1 MFAKFR
7 NIIKTRSSQRNK
19 RPTAPNTRTQI
30 GRRWVKPSLIALA
43 ATIVFIFHREPNTSS
58 YPLEKTC
65 ESWDLGIDAPSS
77 SPPFPD
83 RCASIKKIK
92 DSQIAFVE
100 FDDQG
105 DYFDQR
111 QSFAALRLIR
121 QALEEPKS
129 AVEVF
134 VFVHGWQHN
143 ADPDDEHVKQFTQFL
158 STRGKPCATPSN
170 CVQKKTI
177 GIYIGWPG
185 KTLRFPLNGTTFWSR
200 KAAAHRVANGSVQ
213 EFFAT
218 LAQVKKDHE
227 MRALSSKTEPSLFKT
242 YVIGHS
248 FGGLIAFQAN
258 SQALAVRYGSAVLD
272 SRGNPE
278 VTKVGDLLILINPAI
293 EALRFTALNSLWS
306 EYSNDPFYSPA
317 MVVVGSRTD
326 YATKVLFPLGVATGT
341 LFTNQIRPGQWSDAL
356 TTVGNA
362 EGYLTHNAY
371 VNSGG
376 GIEVC
381 ERPHPFSFRKAPFW
395 FVSANPN
402 LVNGHGDLNAVKL
415 QSMFSRIND
424 LVNEQIV
431 GGLPR
436 CEGPEQ

>member
-1 MFAKFR
+1 MLARLFSLAKATSR
-7 NIIKTRSSQRNK
+7 PKNQ
-19 RPTAPNTRTQI
+19 RPTGPTTPFPPRK
-30 GRRWVKPSLIALA
+30 RWTLLVLVAAIATA
-43 ATIVFIFHREPNTSS
+43 FVFHREPNRSS
-58 YPLEKTC
+58 YPLDAIC
-65 ESWDLGIDAPSS
+65 ESWDPSVDPGNNA
-77 SPPFPD
+77 PPFPD
-83 RCASIKKIK
+83 RCASIKRIEN
-92 DSQIAFVE
+92 SQIAFVE

-134 VFVHGWQHN
+134 VFVHGWQHS
-143 ADPDDEHVKQFTQFL
+143 AHPEDEHVKQFTRFL
-158 STRGKPCATPSN
+158 SARGTPCTAQN
-170 CVQKKTI
+170 ACLQKKTI
-177 GIYIGWPG
+177 GIFVGWPG
-185 KTLRFPLNGTTFWSR
+185 KTLRFPLNATTFWSR
-200 KAAAHRVANGSVQ
+200 KAAAHRIANGSVQ

-218 LAQVKKDHE
+218 LAQVKIDHE
-227 MRALSSKTEPSLFKT
+227 TRASNKKIQPSYFRT
-242 YVIGHS
+242 YIIGHS

-258 SQALAVRYGSAVLD
+258 SQSLAVRYGSAVLE
-272 SRGNPE
+272 SRGQPE

-326 YATKVLFPLGVATGT
+326 YATKYLFPIGVAAGT
-341 LFTNQIRPGQWSDAL
+341 LFTNQIRASQWSDAL

-371 VNSGG
+371 FDASGQ
-376 GIEVC
+376 IEVC
-381 ERPHPFSFRKAPFW
+381 ERPHPLSFRKAPFW

-402 LVNGHGDLNAVKL
+402 LVDGHGDLNAEKL
-415 QSMFSRIND
+415 LSMFSRING
-424 LVNEQIV
+424 LVEEQIL

-436 CEGPEQ
+436 CDGPEQ

>member
-1 MFAKFR
+1 MFAKLLTLLR
-7 NIIKTRSSQRNK
+7 ARCELSKHDQSTPTPRILARRKVAILTLVIAAIIVLT
-19 RPTAPNTRTQI
+19 
-30 GRRWVKPSLIALA
+30 
-43 ATIVFIFHREPNTSS
+43 FHREPNRSF
-58 YPLEKTC
+58 YPLNDDC
-65 ESWDLGIDAPSS
+65 ENWNLSIDSGAK

-83 RCASIKKIK
+83 RCASIKRIE
-92 DSQIAFVE
+92 SAQLAFVE

-121 QALEEPKS
+121 QAVEEPNS

-143 ADPDDEHVKQFTQFL
+143 AGPEDEHVRQFAHFL
-158 STRGKPCATPSN
+158 STRGTQCPEQGTCPSR
-170 CVQKKTI
+170 KTI

-185 KTLRFPLNGTTFWSR
+185 KTLRFPLNAMTFWSR
-200 KAAAHRVANGSVQ
+200 KSAAHRVASGSVQ

-218 LAQVKKDHE
+218 LAQLKSDHE
-227 MRALSSKTEPSLFKT
+227 TRAANTKLQSSSLRT
-242 YVIGHS
+242 YIIGHS

-258 SQALAVRYGSAVLD
+258 SQSLAVRYGSAVLD
-272 SRGNPE
+272 SRGQPE
-278 VTKVGDLLILINPAI
+278 VTRVGDLLILINPAI

-317 MVVVGSRTD
+317 MVVVSSRTD
-326 YATKVLFPLGVATGT
+326 YATKFLFPLGVAVGT
-341 LFTNQIRPGQWSDAL
+341 LFTNQIREGQWSDAL

-362 EGYLTHNAY
+362 ASYLTHNSY
-371 VNSGG
+371 IDSSGHV
-376 GIEVC
+376 EVC
-381 ERPHPFSFRKAPFW
+381 ERRHPFSFRKAPFW

-402 LVNGHGDLNAVKL
+402 LIDGHGDLNGDKL
-415 QSMFSRIND
+415 LKMFASIST
-424 LVNEQIV
+424 LVEQRIV

-436 CEGPEQ
+436 CEAHEK